1 MRTVMM
7 RTVTLGKYQVNV
19 TEECERV
26 PRVVIRKLSRVLRR
40 VNKLTSSL
48 LVRVDMAPWY
58 FDTKVP
64 PIYEVETA
72 PGGIWMFALFQQEH
86 VLFRLASSLSVSYGV
101 CSDPNWK
108 EAYDLLAP
116 YFRIVDSPFD
126 CGEKG
131 RIYWSALPDEVRC
144 LPESWKS
151 FVLSRLITD
160 PLASKKELLKTLG
173 LILSE
178 DEVQHLVGLLS
189 SLSSM
194 KMKTDEICSFLKSY
208 YPNLNGVVAKPNDGW
223 GSKGIIIFP
232 FDSQLRKQVSGCST
246 ITKLTNT
253 LSNFEQVVQ
262 PFFKP
267 REEVVDGKTYYKIW
281 RLFFFRKNRE
291 EEWRYLGGIWN
302 SRANLIVHGASDS
315 LFGPVVI
322 KD

>member
-19 TEECERV
+19 SEKSERV
-26 PRVVIRKLSRVLRR
+26 PKVVVRKLGRILRR
-40 VNKLTSSL
+40 VSELTSSL

-72 PGGIWMFALFQQEH
+72 PGGVWMFGLFQQEH
-86 VLFRLASSLSVSYGV
+86 VLFRLASSLSIGYAV

-116 YFRIVDSPFD
+116 YFRVVDSPFD

-131 RIYWSALPDEVRC
+131 RIYWSALPDEITL
-144 LPESWKS
+144 LPGSFRS
-151 FVLSRLITD
+151 FVVTRLITD
-160 PLASKKELLKTLG
+160 PLASKKQLLSALG

-178 DEVQHLVGLLS
+178 SETQDLISLLS
-189 SLSSM
+189 GSSSM
-194 KMKTDEICSFLKSY
+194 KTDVLCEILKDY
-208 YPNLNGVVAKPNDGW
+208 YLNLNGVVVKPDYGW
-223 GSKGIIIFP
+223 GSKGIVIFP

-253 LSNFEQVVQ
+253 LSNFDNHVVQ

-267 REEVVDGKTYYKIW
+267 REEVIDGKTYFIIW
-281 RLFFFRKNRE
+281 RLFFFRRNRE
-291 EEWRYLGGIWN
+291 EEDWRYLGGIWN
-302 SRANLIVHGASDS
+302 ARRSLLVHGASDAV
-315 LFGPVVI
+315 FGPVVV
-322 KD
+322 D